1 MIQLFLYPL
10 TFCANQLILS
20 HTFFMN
26 QLFPPLS
33 FSFFANQLI
42 LPPSLP
48 SLDTPFTSPSLRMS
62 HAVVRHPR
70 CHFRCLMK
78 SHLQRLITI
87 VEIPLFL
94 ITKLCNSEQLHFRHL
109 VSHAGRAKAG
119 GLFIKYFGGGHKF
132 LFCGTLLFTCFLSDL
147 LMR

>member
-1 MIQLFLYPL
+1 
-10 TFCANQLILS
+10 
-20 HTFFMN
+20 
-26 QLFPPLS
+26 
-33 FSFFANQLI
+33 
-42 LPPSLP
+42 
-48 SLDTPFTSPSLRMS
+48 
-62 HAVVRHPR
+62 
-70 CHFRCLMK
+70 MK

-132 LFCGTLLFTCFLSDL
+132 FCFFFCGTLLFICFLSDVLIRLVNL
-147 LMR
+147 LVYICLLDCLLTYSFFLFLFYSYTTFPGSLVKDIIYLYYKYLSH